1 MSVLSR
7 PNGNPTFGGD
17 DPPFEEET
25 TLHGSDT
32 VRMMRVLITGHDGY
46 IGTRITAMFVD
57 AGHDVVGLDS
67 FLYEGCTL
75 GSEPLEVPAIRKDV
89 RDVTREDLDGFDAV
103 VHLAAL
109 SNDPVGELNEDATYE
124 INHRASV
131 RIAAEAKA
139 AGVGRFLFS
148 SSCSLY
154 GVAGDEALDE
164 SASFN
169 PVTAYGR
176 SKVLAERDIAELADD
191 SFTPTYLRNATA
203 YGYSPHL
210 RLDIVLNDLVAA
222 ALTTG
227 EIEVKSDGTPWRPLV
242 HIEDIGRAFLA
253 VLDAPRE
260 TVHDQA
266 FNVGRTD
273 QNFRVSEIADIVA
286 SVIPGSRV
294 TYAPGGGPDLR
305 SYRVDCSKLPDT
317 VPAFVPE
324 WTVKRGAEELFHAY
338 STHGLSLE
346 TRQGAR
352 FLRIKRIHELQRQG
366 RLDSDLR
373 PTLTPA

>member
-1 MSVLSR
+1 
-7 PNGNPTFGGD
+7 
-17 DPPFEEET
+17 
-25 TLHGSDT
+25 
-32 VRMMRVLITGHDGY
+32 MRVLITGHDGY
-46 IGTRITAMFVD
+46 IGTRITAMFVG

-67 FLYEGCTL
+67 FLYEGCSL
-75 GSEPLEVPAIRKDV
+75 GGEPLEVPAIRKDV

-109 SNDPVGELNEDATYE
+109 SNDPVGELNEQATYE

-139 AGVGRFLFS
+139 AGVERFLFS

-154 GVAGDEALDE
+154 GVAGDDALDE

-222 ALTTG
+222 AVTTG
-227 EIEVKSDGTPWRPLV
+227 EIEVKSDGSPWRPLV

-260 TVHDQA
+260 RIHNEA

-273 QNFRVSEIADIVA
+273 QNFRVSEIADVVA
-286 SVIPGSRV
+286 SVVAGSRV
-294 TYAPGGGPDLR
+294 AYAPGGGPDLR
-305 SYRVDCSKLPDT
+305 SYRVDCSKLRET
-317 VPAFVPE
+317 VPAFAPE
-324 WTVKRGAEELFHAY
+324 WTVERGANELFDAYKTHA
-338 STHGLSLE
+338 LSLE
-346 TRQGAR
+346 TRQGPR
-352 FLRIKRIHELQRQG
+352 FLRIKRIHELQREG

>member
-1 MSVLSR
+1 
-7 PNGNPTFGGD
+7 
-17 DPPFEEET
+17 
-25 TLHGSDT
+25 
-32 VRMMRVLITGHDGY
+32 MRVLITGHDGY
-46 IGTRITAMFVD
+46 IGTRITPMFLD

-139 AGVGRFLFS
+139 AGVERFLFS

-154 GVAGDEALDE
+154 GVAGDDALDE
-164 SASFN
+164 TAAFN

-176 SKVLAERDIAELADD
+176 SKVLAERDIAQLADD

-203 YGYSPHL
+203 YGYSSHL

-227 EIEVKSDGTPWRPLV
+227 DIEVRSDGTPWRPLV

-260 TVHDQA
+260 AVHDEA

-273 QNFRVSEIADIVA
+273 QNFRVSEIAETVA
-286 SVIPGSRV
+286 AVVPDSRV

-305 SYRVDCSKLPDT
+305 SYRVDCSKLRET

-324 WTVKRGAEELFHAY
+324 WSLKRGAEELFDAYKTHA
-338 STHGLSLE
+338 LSLE
-346 TRQGAR
+346 SRQGGR

-373 PTLTPA
+373 STLTPA